1 MNRIYRT
8 ATLVLVSLCCMSSS
22 SACNPGHEEWNPDT
36 PPHEQPG
43 GDEGKDELYPKEDG
57 VIRLVTYNVGV
68 FSKYMD
74 DSTAMIADMM
84 NELGA
89 DALAVNELDWY
100 NDRHNTDQ
108 LKNLASALGEW
119 DYMYGKAIEYRNGY
133 YGEGAAVK
141 SSLGVKDKYEVP
153 LPQGV
158 GAEARVL
165 VVIETEKFVFA
176 STHLDPVSDE
186 ARTEQAGLISSAL
199 KEKYGESG
207 KPVFLCGDLNSTP
220 DSGPISVLRQ
230 DWTILSPLSATFPST
245 VPVSCIDYIMI
256 LNNGAEYEAGHSAV
270 CRRFNSGDVE
280 KASDHLPV
288 YVDVR
293 L

>member
-1 MNRIYRT
+1 
-8 ATLVLVSLCCMSSS
+8 
-22 SACNPGHEEWNPDT
+22 
-36 PPHEQPG
+36 
-43 GDEGKDELYPKEDG
+43 
-57 VIRLVTYNVGV
+57 
-68 FSKYMD
+68 MD

-176 STHLDPVSDE
+176 STHLDHVSDE

-256 LNNGAEYEAGHSAV
+256 LNNGAEYEAGYSAV